1 MCVLFLIHQINVS
14 LIKGKPRLR
23 FNMKKQITQVRDIA
37 EIEKQ
42 LLKAQSG
49 ILCIHLS
56 NEKLMQFA
64 CNFVY
69 LDKNIYTYLDSTDE
83 NFEYVKYGSAGTFSI
98 SSNET
103 NVNSKEFT
111 YRLSFIT
118 INGEIKDIDDTKLRE
133 QITELYRLKYSA
145 KINASD
151 YILNDNLKP
160 IILDTN
166 EIKALI
172 EEGI

>member
-1 MCVLFLIHQINVS
+1 
-14 LIKGKPRLR
+14 
-23 FNMKKQITQVRDIA
+23 MKKQITQVRDIA

-42 LLKAQSG
+42 LLQTQSG

-56 NEKLMQFA
+56 NEKLMQIA

-83 NFEYVKYGSAGTFSI
+83 NYEYVKYGSAGSFSI
-98 SSNET
+98 SANENIKKSNEL
-103 NVNSKEFT
+103 SYK
-111 YRLSFIT
+111 LSFIT
-118 INGEIKDIDDTKLRE
+118 INGEIKDIDDNKLRE

-145 KINASD
+145 QIDASE
-151 YILNDNLKP
+151 YIVSENLKP
-160 IILDTN
+160 VILDTN

>member
-1 MCVLFLIHQINVS
+1 
-14 LIKGKPRLR
+14 
-23 FNMKKQITQVRDIA
+23 MKKQITQVRDIA

-42 LLKAQSG
+42 LLQTQSG

-56 NEKLMQFA
+56 NEKLMQIA
-64 CNFVY
+64 CNFIY

-83 NFEYVKYGSAGTFSI
+83 NYEYVKYGSAGSFSI
-98 SSNET
+98 SANENIKKSNEL
-103 NVNSKEFT
+103 SYK
-111 YRLSFIT
+111 LSFIT
-118 INGEIKDIDDTKLRE
+118 INGEIKDIDDNKLRE

-145 KINASD
+145 QIDASE
-151 YILNDNLKP
+151 YIVSENLKP
-160 IILDTN
+160 VILDTN